1 MFQVIDGTICD
12 LRDGIMRICVE
23 GKCRQVSFYYALQC
37 MVRLPLFKFVASLL
51 FYSIACFGA

>member
-23 GKCRQVSFYYALQC
+23 GKCRQVSFYYALLG
-37 MVRLPLFKFVASLL
+37 MARVP
-51 FYSIACFGA
+51 FYSNACFGA

>member
-23 GKCRQVSFYYALQC
+23 GKCRQVSFYYLLLG
-37 MVRLPLFKFVASLL
+37 MVRLPLFKSVLL